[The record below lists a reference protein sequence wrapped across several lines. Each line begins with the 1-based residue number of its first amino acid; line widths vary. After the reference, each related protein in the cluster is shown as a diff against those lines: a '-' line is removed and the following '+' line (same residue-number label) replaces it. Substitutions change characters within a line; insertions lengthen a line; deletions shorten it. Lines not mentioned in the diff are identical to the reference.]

1 MDTKADS
8 LSIINRFIPKPEPL
22 LDSGDLLTI
31 LQGLAAVIFI
41 GMLIGLER
49 EYSRPKDAKIFAGIR
64 TFPLIG
70 ILGFTAALISSITD
84 TWIYI
89 SIFIGFSAL
98 SVAAYYSAA
107 KEGRLGG
114 TSEVSG
120 MLVFVLGSLV
130 YWGYFLLPS
139 VIAIIIATFLSMKLQ
154 LHSFAGKVNAQDIYA
169 TLKLAII
176 TLIILPLLPD
186 KPLGPLNV
194 LNPRL
199 IWYMVILVSSIS
211 FVGYVLI
218 KLYGRDKG
226 IAVTGFLGGLVSST
240 AVTFSMSK
248 KSKLE
253 ESLSSSY
260 TIGIILA
267 SAIMYLRVI
276 VIISII
282 NQSLLKYLWFPL
294 ILFAGVSLLV
304 TLLFYRKLDR
314 NSFSDVILRNPFELR
329 SAFLFGAVFG
339 LVILLTKAAQ
349 VYLGDGGIYAASAL
363 AGFSS
368 VDAIIVSIS
377 NLVYETI
384 SIDVAVRATIIALI
398 ANTLIKI
405 LISFIWGSKQLRA
418 NIFKALG
425 IVVIV
430 SSVYLVYLYL

>member
-8 LSIINRFIPKPEPL
+8 LSIINRFIPRPEPL
-22 LDSGDLLTI
+22 LESGDLLTV

-41 GMLIGLER
+41 GLLIGLER

-70 ILGFTAALISSITD
+70 ILGFTAALIASITD

-98 SVAAYYSAA
+98 SIAAYYSAA

-120 MLVFVLGSLV
+120 MLVFILGSLV
-130 YWGYFLLPS
+130 YWGYFLLPA
-139 VIAIIIATFLSMKLQ
+139 VIAIIIATFLSMKIQ

-176 TLIILPLLPD
+176 TLIILPLLPN

-211 FVGYVLI
+211 FVGYVLM

-226 IAVTGFLGGLVSST
+226 IAVTGLLGGLVSST
-240 AVTFSMSK
+240 AVTFTMSK

-260 TIGIILA
+260 SIGIILA
-267 SAIMYLRVI
+267 SAIMYLRVL

-282 NQSLLKYLWFPL
+282 NQSLLNYLWLPL
-294 ILFAGVSLLV
+294 ILFAAVSFLV
-304 TLLFYRKLDR
+304 TLLFYRKVDR
-314 NSFSDVILRNPFELR
+314 SSFSDVILRNPFELR
-329 SAFLFGAVFG
+329 SAFLFGAAFG

-349 VYLGDGGIYAASAL
+349 IYLGDSGIYAASAL

-368 VDAIIVSIS
+368 VDAVIISIS
-377 NLVYETI
+377 NLVFE
-384 SIDVAVRATIIALI
+384 SFSVDVAVRAIIIALI
-398 ANTLIKI
+398 ANTIIKI
-405 LISFIWGSKQLRA
+405 LISIIWGSKELR
-418 NIFKALG
+418 ITVFKALG

>member
-8 LSIINRFIPKPEPL
+8 LSIINRFIPRPEPL
-22 LDSGDLLTI
+22 LESGDLLTV

-41 GMLIGLER
+41 GLLIGLER

-70 ILGFTAALISSITD
+70 ILGFTAALIASITD

-89 SIFIGFSAL
+89 SIFIGYSAL
-98 SVAAYYSAA
+98 SIAAYSAA
-107 KEGRLGG
+107 TKEGRLGG

-120 MLVFVLGSLV
+120 MLVFILGSLV
-130 YWGYFLLPS
+130 YWGYFLLPA

-186 KPLGPLNV
+186 KPIGPLNV

-267 SAIMYLRVI
+267 SAIMYLRVFVI
-276 VIISII
+276 VFII
-282 NQSLLKYLWFPL
+282 NQSLLNYLWFPL
-294 ILFAGVSLLV
+294 ILFAGTSLLV
-304 TLLFYRKLDR
+304 TLLFYRKVDR
-314 NSFSDVILRNPFELR
+314 SSFSDVTLRNPFELR

-339 LVILLTKAAQ
+339 LVIFLTKAAQ
-349 VYLGDGGIYAASAL
+349 IYLGDSGIYAASAL

-368 VDAIIVSIS
+368 VDAIVVSIS
-377 NLVYETI
+377 NLVFETI
-384 SIDVAVRATIIALI
+384 SIDVAVRAIIIALI
-398 ANTLIKI
+398 ANTIIKI
-405 LISFIWGSKQLRA
+405 LISFIWGSKQLKI

-425 IVVIV
+425 IVIII
-430 SSVYLVYLYL
+430 SSMYLVTLYL